1 MSGNNKEINIV
12 NMIEEYLN
20 KIPLKTW
27 QAACAVSP
35 ESNEVCGML
44 LAATG
49 LVEVMEDGVVV
60 DMSSDDD
67 DYVAAY
73 FAAAKNVK

>member
-49 LVEVMEDGVVV
+49 LVSHGGRRRRRYEQRRR
-60 DMSSDDD
+60 
-67 DYVAAY
+67 
-73 FAAAKNVK
+73 